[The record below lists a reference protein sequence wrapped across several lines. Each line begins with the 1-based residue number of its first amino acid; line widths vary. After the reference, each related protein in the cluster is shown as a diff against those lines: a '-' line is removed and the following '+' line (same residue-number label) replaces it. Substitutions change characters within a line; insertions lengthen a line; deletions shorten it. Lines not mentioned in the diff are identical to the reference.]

1 MAILRGGRR
10 IGNMDIRIGLPR
22 DKSLVNVLGD
32 KRLKRTPGGNPES
45 TISRFT
51 AQINKGEGL
60 ARTNRFLVR
69 FDLPNRSKMGFATSD
84 MTNTS
89 MGANAELETTEMAR
103 NVGVMCNKVTLPSRD
118 VNTEMHQVYG
128 PGRQM
133 PYAYSFPGD
142 ITCTFYGDKF
152 LRQRLFFE
160 NWQKKIF
167 APSSLLFYVGFDK
180 KLSNVLHHMLF
191 FDTDFDAHAS
201 DIYDDPKWPKAPL
214 FYASFTSLTDPSVA
228 PKDKESGFFL
238 IPLAPDLEDS
248 NILREQYFNLILERL
263 EKHTNQSI
271 KPFISFK
278 ESYCINDFKQ
288 DYNSYKGNAYGMAN
302 TLLQTAFLRPKIKS
316 KKVDNLFFTGQLTV
330 PGPGVPPSLISGK
343 IASELIFKNTPQKVL
358 A

>member
-160 NWQKKIF
+160 NWQKKVFDIDSHNINF
-167 APSSLLFYVGFDK
+167 YDDYVGT
-180 KLSNVLHHMLF
+180 M
-191 FDTDFDAHAS
+191 
-201 DIYDDPKWPKAPL
+201 DIYQL
-214 FYASFTSLTDPSVA
+214 GQYASRDDRDQITYAVRLYEVYPEVVSSMEYSYQPDETGAEVPIKFKYRNWRNLTIDQIGEATVGQA
-228 PKDKESGFFL
+228 FGDKPTLKAAKNFGLFSGIFSKL
-238 IPLAPDLEDS
+238 PPEIRRAGRDV
-248 NILREQYFNLILERL
+248 
-263 EKHTNQSI
+263 
-271 KPFISFK
+271 
-278 ESYCINDFKQ
+278 
-288 DYNSYKGNAYGMAN
+288 
-302 TLLQTAFLRPKIKS
+302 LQTVKRNLPIGKTTGGKVFPPFL
-316 KKVDNLFFTGQLTV
+316 
-330 PGPGVPPSLISGK
+330 
-343 IASELIFKNTPQKVL
+343 
-358 A
+358 